1 MENRNRP
8 ITSRRARA
16 VEIYRKGLRNIPVGG
31 AQQAIQASRTSRG
44 QFYTKKQ
51 LPLRLRDAALALFCL
66 KVATFFIVQNGC
78 QLLPHNRK
86 RCSVVLPIIFWSFL
100 AGGIARPTKQVETE
114 RAASGSVSVGAFG
127 RHRAPVHK
135 STEARSCR
143 ASTAPSAP
151 ARRIALADG
160 AVDARPS
167 SYVPSI
173 RGLPTEGTPPSRDRV
188 IVVELDVS
196 GFDRSPRFYDLQ
208 YLERPLTAPVG
219 PVTYHFFER

>member
-127 RHRAPVHK
+127 FWSPPRSCPQVNRSPLLPRVDGAISP
-135 STEARSCR
+135 STENCPCR
-143 ASTAPSAP
+143 RCRRRAAVVVRAFHSRATDGGHTAKS
-151 ARRIALADG
+151 
-160 AVDARPS
+160 
-167 SYVPSI
+167 
-173 RGLPTEGTPPSRDRV
+173 
-188 IVVELDVS
+188 
-196 GFDRSPRFYDLQ
+196 
-208 YLERPLTAPVG
+208 
-219 PVTYHFFER
+219 